1 MKAYEL
7 LYFVVPTQDNKSKEV
22 AQERVESTIKAIN
35 GTIDNI
41 EDMGRKNLAYEVDGT
56 NDGDYTLVE
65 FHCNPADV
73 AELNRVLRLTV
84 EVQRH
89 MIVNRPDKN

>member
-7 LYFVVPTQDNKSKEV
+7 LYFVAPSADDKPKKL
-22 AQERVESTIKAIN
+22 AYDRIESTLKEIK
-35 GTIDNI
+35 GKIDNV
-41 EDMGRKNLAYEVDGT
+41 EDLGKMNLAYEIDGA
-56 NDGDYTLVE
+56 NDGDYTLID
-65 FHCNPADV
+65 FHCDPAGI

-89 MIVNRPDKN
+89 MIVARKDRD